1 MEIPS
6 IIVSRKCILPVNL
19 PDKSL
24 KLPTVFSEIKQCTG
38 HFQRKLYKGWNENQ
52 EDVMASCKEKGWK
65 NRDVISLNE
74 YVSSYSY

>member
-6 IIVSRKCILPVNL
+6 IIVSRKCILLVNL

-24 KLPTVFSEIKQCTG
+24 KLPTMFSEIKQCTG

-52 EDVMASCKEKGWK
+52 EDVNGLMQREGLEEQGCDFTE
-65 NRDVISLNE
+65 
-74 YVSSYSY
+74 